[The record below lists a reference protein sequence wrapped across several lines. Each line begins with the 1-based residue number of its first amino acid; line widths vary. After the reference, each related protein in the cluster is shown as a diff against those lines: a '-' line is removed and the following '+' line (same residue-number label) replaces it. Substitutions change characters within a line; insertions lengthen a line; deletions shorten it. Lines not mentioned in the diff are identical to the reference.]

1 MVGDTDVIFVSTSV
15 GAGHNQAAA
24 AIIAE
29 LAGRHPH
36 VRAEFIDAL
45 EFVPGWF
52 RMTYAGLY
60 TLSVTRFPWAYGWG
74 YRLLNRPKPARRAL
88 GERLRLFEERL
99 ISWRL
104 RRHVLDRRPGL
115 LVATHYLAAPAL
127 SWLVR
132 RSGGRLRLWMVMTD
146 YEAHRF
152 WYSEN
157 VERYFVGDERVRGE
171 VLAWDIPPER
181 VTVSGVPVHPKWT
194 ADLDADRIRRDW
206 HLPADAPIVLLSA
219 GAYFTVGPV
228 EQIARGIL
236 DTTRAHV
243 VVLAGANKR
252 LLARLA
258 NFAEHGRRL
267 TAVAFTD
274 RVNELAHVAS
284 LMVTKAGGLTTSEC
298 IAKGVPMVLTK
309 PVPGQETGNTEMLGS
324 EGAAMVAP
332 TTAEVIEAVRYLM
345 DRPEALEAL
354 RSNARRLY
362 KPGTQTIARHVAEA
376 LKD

>member
-1 MVGDTDVIFVSTSV
+1 MAHNTDVIFASTSV

-24 AIIAE
+24 AIMAQ
-29 LAGRHPH
+29 LAREHPN
-36 VRAEFIDAL
+36 VRGEVIDAL

-52 RMTYAGLY
+52 RMTYAGMYSLG
-60 TLSVTRFPWAYGWG
+60 VTRLPWAYGWG
-74 YRLLNRPKPARRAL
+74 YRLLNRPKTARRTL

-99 ISWRL
+99 FSWRL
-104 RRHVLDRRPGL
+104 RRHVLDCRPAL

-127 SWLVR
+127 SWLVAH
-132 RSGGRLRLWMVMTD
+132 SGGRLRLWIVMTD

-157 VERYFVGDERVRGE
+157 VERYFVADERVRGE
-171 VLAWDIPPER
+171 VLAWDIAPDS

-194 ADLDADRIRRDW
+194 ADLDADRILADW
-206 HLPADAPIVLLSA
+206 HLPDDAPIILLSA

-236 DTTRAHV
+236 DSTGAHV
-243 VVLAGANKR
+243 VILAGSNKQ

-258 NFAEHGRRL
+258 SFPERGRRL

-274 RVNELAHVAS
+274 RVHELAHVSS

-309 PVPGQETGNTEMLGS
+309 PVPGQETGNTEMLAA

-332 TTAEVIEAVRYLM
+332 TTPEVIAAVKYLM
-345 DRPEALEAL
+345 GRPEALEAL
-354 RSNARRLY
+354 RANARRLY
-362 KPGTQTIARHVAEA
+362 RPGTQTIARQVAEA
-376 LKD
+376 VEH

>member
-1 MVGDTDVIFVSTSV
+1 MAHDTDVIFASTSV

-24 AIIAE
+24 AVMAQ
-29 LAGRHPH
+29 LAQQHPD
-36 VRAEFIDAL
+36 VRGEVIDAL

-60 TLSVTRFPWAYGWG
+60 TLSVTRFPRAYGWG
-74 YRLLNRPKPARRAL
+74 YRLLNRPKTARRTL
-88 GERLRLFEERL
+88 GERLRVFDEQRL
-99 ISWRL
+99 SWRL
-104 RRHVLDRRPGL
+104 RRHVLDRGPAL

-127 SWLVR
+127 SWLVA
-132 RSGGRLRLWMVMTD
+132 RSGGRLRLWIVMTD

-157 VERYFVGDERVRGE
+157 VERYFVADERVRGE

-194 ADLDADRIRRDW
+194 ANLDADRILRDW
-206 HLPADAPIVLLSA
+206 RLPADAPIVLLSA

-236 DTTRAHV
+236 DGTGAHV
-243 VVLAGANKR
+243 IILAGSNKR

-258 NFAEHGRRL
+258 SFPEHGRRL
-267 TAVAFTD
+267 TGVAFTN
-274 RVNELAHVAS
+274 RVHELAHVSS

-309 PVPGQETGNTEMLGS
+309 PVPGQETGNTEMLAS

-332 TTAEVIEAVRYLM
+332 TTPEVIQAVRYLM

-354 RSNARRLY
+354 RANARRLY
-362 KPGTQTIARHVAEA
+362 KPAAQTIARQVADA
-376 LKD
+376 VKQ